1 MTNIPKN
8 AAELTA
14 EEAEL
19 ANGGAPRKSAQY
31 YVVRKG
37 DTLTMIAHRFGTTV
51 QRLLSLNPQIV
62 DPEKLFAGDR
72 IRVK

>member
-8 AAELTA
+8 AAELTT

-19 ANGGAPRKSAQY
+19 ANGGASHASAKY
-31 YVVRKG
+31 YVVQKG
-37 DTLTMIAHRFGTTV
+37 DTLTMIAHCFGTTV
-51 QRLLSLNPQIV
+51 RRLLSLNPQIV

-72 IRVK
+72 IRV

>member
-19 ANGGAPRKSAQY
+19 ANGGAARRSDQ
-31 YVVRKG
+31 
-37 DTLTMIAHRFGTTV
+37 
-51 QRLLSLNPQIV
+51 
-62 DPEKLFAGDR
+62 
-72 IRVK
+72 